1 MATEPVLPS
10 FDRSRIDAAR
20 ATLADQGIRVLAG
33 TVVNMAGITL
43 AKNVAPD
50 RLGVFA
56 TSGLGASPT
65 WNVFCIDGGI
75 AFTPNLGVVGDMRL
89 RLDVD
94 ALVPLH
100 GGLGWAPTELFDQ
113 SGEPLP
119 IDPRGR
125 LRRITV
131 EIEQEGLG
139 VLVGHELEFV
149 LTSADGTAYPRAGWI
164 PYGLGPVVDHEGFAA
179 DLLVEAAA
187 AGLPLEQLHAE
198 YVPAQFEIS
207 LPPAAPLAAA
217 DGVVLARLLIGRIAR
232 RHGLRASFSPL
243 PFAGGGGNGA
253 HIHFSLTRGGQ
264 PLFSGGPGPYGI
276 TDEGVGAIG
285 GVVAALPGV
294 QAVLGGSILSGARL
308 RPGFWSGAYPC
319 WGREN
324 REAAVRF
331 VEATPGN
338 PHGANVEVKPVDPS
352 ANPYLSSAAV
362 LGTALDG
369 IRAAADLPAE
379 VTRNPADL
387 AGMAPL
393 PSDLATALE
402 ALESSAAAPRVLGAE
417 IVQAVL
423 AVRRWELDHYGET
436 PADELPDLFRFA
448 WSI

>member
-1 MATEPVLPS
+1 MGTEAVLPP
-10 FDRSRIDAAR
+10 FDRSRIDAA
-20 ATLADQGIRVLAG
+20 AVMLADHGIRMVAG
-33 TVVNMAGITL
+33 TLVNMAGITL
-43 AKNVAPD
+43 AKNASPERVGA
-50 RLGVFA
+50 FA

-75 AFTPNLGVVGDMRL
+75 AFTPDLGVVGDMRL
-89 RLDVD
+89 RLDLD
-94 ALVPLH
+94 ALVPLR

-113 SGEPLP
+113 GGEPLP

-125 LRRITV
+125 LRRVTA
-131 EIEQEGLG
+131 EIEQEGLE

-149 LTSADGTAYPRAGWI
+149 LTSADGTAYPRAGWT
-164 PYGLGPVVDHEGFAA
+164 PYGLGPVIDHEVFAA
-179 DLLVEAAA
+179 ELFGEAAA

-207 LPPAAPLAAA
+207 LPPASPLAAA

-232 RHGLRASFSPL
+232 RHDLRASFSPL

-253 HIHFSLTRGGQ
+253 HIHFSFTRSGR

-276 TDEGVGAIG
+276 TDEGGGAIG
-285 GVVAALPGV
+285 GLVAGLPGV
-294 QAVLGGSILSGARL
+294 QAVLSGSILSGARL
-308 RPGFWSGAYPC
+308 RPGFWSGAFPC

-331 VEATPGN
+331 VEATVGN

-352 ANPYLSSAAV
+352 ANPYLSSAVV

-369 IRAAADLPAE
+369 IRAAADLPVE
-379 VTRNPADL
+379 VTSNPADV
-387 AGMAPL
+387 AGIAPL
-393 PSDLATALE
+393 PSDLAPALD
-402 ALESSAAAPRVLGAE
+402 ALQSSDAAQRVLGDD
-417 IVQAVL
+417 IVRAVL

-436 PADELPDLFRFA
+436 PADEVPERFRFA